1 MNKKAI
7 LNELACLGISLVA
20 AFMTAFTM
28 HYFVNSANFAPAG
41 IEGIAAMLQKL
52 TGWNTAYFLLI
63 FNVPLLA
70 VAWFMLKKRYVIYT
84 LIFMLASSGMLV
96 IFELV
101 NFPIYT
107 LGVADGLVAAI
118 FSGIILGVRT
128 GIMLRMGASAGGMDI
143 VGSMIQSKMPHL
155 NIERIITIL
164 CYLTILVSFF
174 VYGEITSIL
183 LAFVQMFVFDKFAGY
198 TLKDR
203 RNAVEVKIV
212 TDNPEPIRDEI
223 INKLRHGATAITS
236 KGMYTD
242 EDKWIIISVIN
253 IKDIPAFFD
262 IVKRHPGTFAYYG
275 ELMGVRGNF
284 RWKKSDEA
292 K

>member
-1 MNKKAI
+1 
-7 LNELACLGISLVA
+7 
-20 AFMTAFTM
+20 MTAFTM
-28 HYFVNSANFAPAG
+28 HYFVNSADFAPAG
-41 IEGIAAMLQKL
+41 IEGIAAMLQRV
-52 TGWNTAYFLLI
+52 TGWNTAYFLLL
-63 FNVPLLA
+63 FNIPLLA
-70 VAWFMLKKRYVIYT
+70 VAWFILKKHYVIYT
-84 LIFMLASSGMLV
+84 LVFMIASSGILV
-96 IFELV
+96 IFETF
-101 NFPIYT
+101 NFPTYT
-107 LGVADGLVAAI
+107 HNVADGLIAAI

-143 VGSMIQSKMPHL
+143 VGSMIQQKKPHL
-155 NIERIITIL
+155 NIERVITIL
-164 CYLTILVSFF
+164 CYLTILISFF

-198 TLKDR
+198 MLKDR

-212 TDNPEPIRDEI
+212 TDDPMPIRDEI
-223 INKLRHGATAITS
+223 INNLRHGATAINS

-242 EDKWIIISVIN
+242 GEKWIIISVIN
-253 IKDIPAFFD
+253 LNDIPAFFD
-262 IVKRHPGTFAYYG
+262 IIKRYPGTFAYYG

>member
-1 MNKKAI
+1 MNSKK
-7 LNELACLGISLVA
+7 LLQELANIGISLVA

-28 HYFVNSANFAPAG
+28 HYFVNSADFAPAG
-41 IEGIAAMLQKL
+41 IEGIAAMLQRV
-52 TGWNTAYFLLI
+52 TGWNTAYFLLL
-63 FNVPLLA
+63 FNIPLLA
-70 VAWFMLKKRYVIYT
+70 VAWFILKKHYVIYT
-84 LIFMLASSGMLV
+84 LVFMIASSGILV
-96 IFELV
+96 IFETF
-101 NFPIYT
+101 NFPTYT
-107 LGVADGLVAAI
+107 HNVADGLIAAI

-143 VGSMIQSKMPHL
+143 VGSMIQQKKPHL
-155 NIERIITIL
+155 NIERVITIL
-164 CYLTILVSFF
+164 CYLTILISFF

-198 TLKDR
+198 MLKDR

-212 TDNPEPIRDEI
+212 TDDPMPIRDEI
-223 INKLRHGATAITS
+223 INNLRHGATAINS

-242 EDKWIIISVIN
+242 GEKWIIISVIN
-253 IKDIPAFFD
+253 LKDIPAFFD
-262 IVKRHPGTFAYYG
+262 IIKRYPGTFAYYG

>member
-1 MNKKAI
+1 MNGKKV
-7 LNELACLGISLVA
+7 LHELANIGISLVA

-28 HYFVNSANFAPAG
+28 HYFVNSADFAPAG
-41 IEGIAAMLQKL
+41 IEGIAAMLQRV
-52 TGWNTAYFLLI
+52 TGWNTAYFLLL
-63 FNVPLLA
+63 FNIPLLA
-70 VAWFMLKKRYVIYT
+70 VAWFILKKHYVIYT
-84 LIFMLASSGMLV
+84 LVFMIASSGILV
-96 IFELV
+96 IFETF
-101 NFPIYT
+101 NFPTYT
-107 LGVADGLVAAI
+107 HNVADGLIAAI

-143 VGSMIQSKMPHL
+143 VGSMIQQKKPHL
-155 NIERIITIL
+155 NIERVITIL
-164 CYLTILVSFF
+164 CYLTILISFF

-198 TLKDR
+198 MLKDR

-212 TDNPEPIRDEI
+212 TDDPMPIRDEI
-223 INKLRHGATAITS
+223 INNLRHGATAINS

-242 EDKWIIISVIN
+242 GEKWIIISVIN
-253 IKDIPAFFD
+253 LKDIPAFFD
-262 IVKRHPGTFAYYG
+262 IIKRYPGTFAYYG

>member
-1 MNKKAI
+1 MSKKSV
-7 LNELACLGISLVA
+7 LNELMCLGISLIA
-20 AFMTAFTM
+20 SFMTAFTM

-63 FNVPLLA
+63 FNIPLLA

-84 LIFMLASSGMLV
+84 LIFMLGSSGILV
-96 IFELV
+96 IFEQF
-101 NFPIYT
+101 NFPTYT
-107 LGVADGLVAAI
+107 SGVADGLIAAI

-143 VGSMIQSKMPHL
+143 VGSMIQSKKPHL
-155 NIERIITIL
+155 NIERVITIL
-164 CYLTILVSFF
+164 CYLTILASFF

-198 TLKDR
+198 MLKDR

-212 TDNPEPIRDEI
+212 TDDPEPIRNEI
-223 INKLRHGATAITS
+223 INTLRHGATAIS
-236 KGMYTD
+236 AKGMYTSD
-242 EDKWIIISVIN
+242 DKWIIISVIN
-253 IKDIPAFFD
+253 IKDISAFFD
-262 IVKRHPGTFAYYG
+262 IIKRHPGTFAYYG
-275 ELMGVRGNF
+275 EMMGVMGNF